1 MVIFGLIPTSGLL
14 LLSFVIYKF
23 SNNLFEEK
31 YIGWHRPWT
40 SLLLALLCAL
50 LYGFVTDLILSWLS
64 LDGFYAELV
73 LTGIYLLLWIILK
86 RIIHKTGVDHAILA
100 FYRKLTKN
108 EKALVWPYFYKGE
121 VIKAKVGKSYFR
133 LFFLVVF
140 LTIILF
146 YIWTFLLRD
155 KIIFVFN
162 TSFLILL
169 IPFFLEYF
177 IYLTTSVEED
187 FPQSIG
193 EPGKKPE
200 IDFLKLWHL
209 YVNTYKDGFS
219 IGWYKNNHVDGEA
232 VEKENEKVIRFLID
246 SYRKDNTD
254 LIVADLDLATSF
266 YKLAPVFLDAINK
279 GGNILVAV
287 EIPEH
292 FRVQPSQLSS
302 NHSGKEMSMMKA
314 FCNQLSAQLQDQ
326 LPGSKEIIEFNLY
339 DNDQSAEIF
348 RKRIILTSVNNL
360 MDNTILEKPWLQEL
374 QLLVILNFHDRGI
387 SNLFENREFNT
398 LLNITTPH
406 HSTLIITP
414 YRLDLQPALEQTWLL
429 NNVQER
435 KLSNP
440 VTSNR
445 HFFIAFD
452 FEKWHDNWNKVAR
465 AIPPH
470 DVYSGLELV
479 CPAIEMDVPML
490 NFMDISYNQVIEG
503 AEEIKNYNSYINK
516 FTISQSALNEKLC
529 MHVLPLASSINN
541 QEFLLLYDQ
550 ENNAPKAHRKWLHLG
565 REENFSIVISK
576 PHLFREYFNDNFA
589 YFSIHP
595 VEAIQPQLSRSRINL
610 ALLLLRMLSRGRV
623 EETLLKET
631 INQYMV
637 LTDEPL
643 SETISNLF
651 EKYFNYNIRDNFS
664 LQTEFETVFCKGEYI
679 GQVSYFLNNSDTVVS
694 DPAFDFL
701 DKIPVRDHAGNLL
714 YEITRDLIYQ
724 NYLPG
729 QVHVFNGR
737 PYQIDR
743 LIEGGSLLVSKVNT
757 SNAIFYKP
765 VRNVVIHAMPVQ
777 VIEPFWPRNLMH
789 EGISYNI
796 YFNFY
801 EIRCKVCTTGYYT
814 FDRYYR
820 DPEFSAE
827 TNINSFSADECL
839 QIERN
844 YNSGRLLQI
853 KWEVIPGFHDR
864 IPAIR
869 KSLHLILSEALQF
882 YYPYHH
888 QYLLLMSHPDGTEP
902 WEKHPKYNWLF
913 PGLEFGFDHTHENQP
928 VIELFLLEDANI
940 DLGLIKSFVRNF
952 EYILRHI
959 FDYLLWLEEEPM
971 NHLIGFAEYVCR
983 DNPDKTAFLRFGGQ
997 QLPDFLDIGMIRDFI
1012 MHNYPLGEERWYE
1025 LQKNRRK
1032 LPDTEYAACDFCH
1045 AEFKTGELKV
1055 LNDGRMR
1062 CSGCSDGAVDTQDG
1076 FDALHH
1082 QAKQLYRD
1090 HLGIDFSSFPYD
1102 ALFVSATELHEKY
1115 GKPFHLTMLY
1125 DEREAIGVAFDQTND
1140 FILVEDGYKSV
1151 QVLSTII
1158 HEMAHIWQ
1166 FQAINNE
1173 KMVSDQD
1180 DRNLSEGGTVWAEWF
1195 LIGKAGFQPEAE
1207 AYLNYRMNSED
1218 KYGDG
1223 IRYVMKI
1230 CPDNPFEYMRNKY
1243 PMN

>member
-1 MVIFGLIPTSGLL
+1 MDIAGLILTAGLL

-23 SNNLFEEK
+23 SNNRFEEK
-31 YIGWHRPWT
+31 HIGWHRPWT

-50 LYGFVTDLILSWLS
+50 LYGFIAGLILSWLS
-64 LDGFYAELV
+64 LDGFYSELV
-73 LTGIYLLLWIILK
+73 LAGVYLVLWIILK
-86 RIIHKTGVDHAILA
+86 LIIHKTGFDHAILA
-100 FYRKLTKN
+100 FYRKLKKN
-108 EKALVWPYFYKGE
+108 EKALIWPYFYKGD
-121 VIKAKVGKSYFR
+121 VIKAKVGKSYFS
-133 LFFLVVF
+133 LFFLSIC
-140 LTIILF
+140 LAIILF
-146 YIWTFLLRD
+146 YIWTFFLRD
-155 KIIFVFN
+155 KIIFVLN
-162 TSFLILL
+162 TSFLVLL

-187 FPQSIG
+187 VPESIG
-193 EPGKKPE
+193 EPGEKPE

-209 YVNTYKDGFS
+209 YIDTYTDGFS
-219 IGWYKNNHVDGEA
+219 TGWYRNNHVDSEEI
-232 VEKENEKVIRFLID
+232 EKENEKVIRFLID

-254 LIVADLDLATSF
+254 LIVSDLDLASSF
-266 YKLAPVFLDAINK
+266 YKLAPVLLDAINK

-292 FRVQPSQLSS
+292 FHVQPSQLKS
-302 NHSGKEMSMMKA
+302 NLTGREMSMMQA

-326 LPGSKEIIEFNLY
+326 LPGSKEVIEFNLY

-374 QLLVILNFHDRGI
+374 KLMVILNFHDRGI

-398 LLNITTPH
+398 LLNITNPR

-440 VTSNR
+440 VTSRR

-452 FEKWHDNWNKVAR
+452 FEKWHDNWNKIAR

-479 CPAIEMDVPML
+479 CPAIEMDVPVV

-503 AEEIKNYNSYINK
+503 AEEIKNYNAYISK
-516 FTISQSALNEKLC
+516 FTITQSALNEKLF
-529 MHVLPLASSINN
+529 MQVLPLASSMNR
-541 QEFLLLYDQ
+541 QEFLILYDL

-565 REENFSIVISK
+565 RDENFSIVISK

-589 YFSIHP
+589 YFSGHP

-610 ALLLLRMLSRGRV
+610 ALLLLKLLSRGHV
-623 EETLLKET
+623 EEALLKEKM
-631 INQYMV
+631 NQYMV
-637 LTDEPL
+637 LADEPL

-651 EKYFNYNIRDNFS
+651 EEYFNYNIRDNFS
-664 LQTEFETVFCKGEYI
+664 LQTDFGTVFRKGEYTRV
-679 GQVSYFLNNSDTVVS
+679 VSYFLNNSDTVES

-701 DKIPVRDHAGNLL
+701 DKIQVRDHAGNLL
-714 YEITRDLIYQ
+714 YEIMRDLAYQ

-743 LIEGGSLLVSKVNT
+743 IIEGGTLLVSKVNT
-757 SNAIFYKP
+757 SNALFYRP
-765 VRNVVIHAMPVQ
+765 VRNVVIQSEPTQ
-777 VIEPFWPRNLMH
+777 VIEPFWPRNLMRN
-789 EGISYNI
+789 GVSYNI
-796 YFNFY
+796 LFNFY
-801 EIRCKVCTTGYYT
+801 ETPCKVSTTGYYT

-827 TNINSFSADECL
+827 TNINGFSAGECMQL
-839 QIERN
+839 ERN
-844 YNSGRLLQI
+844 YKSGRLLQI
-853 KWEVIPGFHDR
+853 KWEVIPGFRDR
-864 IPAIR
+864 IPVIS
-869 KSLHLILSEALQF
+869 KSLHLVLGEALQF
-882 YYPYHH
+882 FYPYHH
-888 QYLLLMSHPDGTEP
+888 QYLLLMSHPGGPEQG
-902 WEKHPKYNWLF
+902 EMHSFCRWLF
-913 PGLEFGFDHTHENQP
+913 PGMEFGYEHTHGNQP
-928 VIELFLLEDANI
+928 VLELFLLEDANI

-971 NHLIGFAEYVCR
+971 NHQPGFAGYVCR
-983 DNPDKTAFLRFGGQ
+983 DNPDKKAFLRYGGT
-997 QLPDFLDIGMIRDFI
+997 QLPGYLDLTLLRDFI

-1032 LPDTEYAACDFCH
+1032 LPDTAYAECDFCR
-1045 AEFKTGELKV
+1045 AEFKTGELLV

-1062 CSGCSDGAVDTQDG
+1062 CTTCSDGAVDTKEA
-1076 FDALHH
+1076 FDALHQ

-1090 HLGIDFSSFPYD
+1090 HLGIDFSAFPYD

-1115 GKPFHLTMLY
+1115 GKPFHITMLY
-1125 DEREAIGVAFDQTND
+1125 DVREAIGVAFDQAND
-1140 FILVEDGYKSV
+1140 FILVEDGYKPLR
-1151 QVLSTII
+1151 VLSTII
-1158 HEMAHIWQ
+1158 HEMGHIWQ
-1166 FQAINNE
+1166 YQAIDNNR
-1173 KMVSDQD
+1173 MTSDQD
-1180 DRNLSEGGTVWAEWF
+1180 DQNLTEGSTVWAEWF
-1195 LIGKAGFQPEAE
+1195 LLGKAGHQPDAE
-1207 AYLNYRMNSED
+1207 EYLNSRMNSED

-1223 IRYVMKI
+1223 IRYVMKV
-1230 CPDNPFEYMRNKY
+1230 CPDNPFEYMRRKY
-1243 PMN
+1243 SLS